1 MSYIDFQRSSFHNQ
15 LYAHNA
21 TDSDESSSGDNFPR
35 VYKGRKYNSSS
46 DSYDQSSLTSGDSMR
61 NTLRE
66 NAEIDWNNNLADIGN
81 ETDDELNNDRNII
94 RSYVPFKEK
103 KHEKPKT
110 DFSTEII
117 YREKMISLEEIMKLD
132 LELISELAKARAQ
145 LPKKSNNYINF
156 F

>member
-1 MSYIDFQRSSFHNQ
+1 
-15 LYAHNA
+15 
-21 TDSDESSSGDNFPR
+21 
-35 VYKGRKYNSSS
+35 
-46 DSYDQSSLTSGDSMR
+46 MR

-66 NAEIDWNNNLADIGN
+66 NVEIDWNNSLADIGN
-81 ETDDELNNDRNII
+81 DTDDELNNDRLNNI

-103 KHEKPKT
+103 KHQQPKT
-110 DFSTEII
+110 NFKTEII